1 MKICFFNLTETSD
14 AKVANGV
21 VRVAMILACALR
33 SRGNEVVFYTPPP
46 KRDLKQFGLSA
57 GAHFRKFLRERE
69 IEIAV
74 WHMGNCR
81 IPFSLKKL
89 PCPLIC
95 VWHNAPN
102 YKMETYPERLA
113 EKYGVRSGIFRKLFL
128 SRASRFLIRRA
139 YEIYRERAFFYACRQ
154 CRKFVLLSEKF
165 FPEFPPMKKFSE
177 KVCAVPNPAAFP
189 PVENIDF
196 SKKKKELLF
205 VGRLEFGQKRPDLL
219 LEIWARLESRFSD
232 WSLRIVGDGPDAER
246 IRALAGTL
254 GLQRVRFEG
263 FRDPKPF
270 YRDAAIFCMTSEF
283 EGFPMVLVEAAAFGC
298 VPVAFDSFA
307 AVSDIIAH
315 GENGVL
321 VPAFDCAAYAEEIAR
336 LMTDAELRERLA
348 LAARDHVFVFAPDKI
363 AARWET
369 LFAEAMRSRAVASL

>member
-1 MKICFFNLTETSD
+1 MKR
-14 AKVANGV
+14 
-21 VRVAMILACALR
+21 VR
-33 SRGNEVVFYTPPP
+33 
-46 KRDLKQFGLSA
+46 LSA

-81 IPFSLKKL
+81 IPFSLKNL

-113 EKYGVRSGIFRKLFL
+113 EKYGVRAGIFRKLFL

-154 CRKFVLLSEKF
+154 CQKFVLLSEKF
-165 FPEFPPMKKFSE
+165 FPEFPPMKKFPE
-177 KVCAVPNPAAFP
+177 KICAVSNPAAFP

-232 WSLRIVGDGPDAER
+232 WTLRIVGDGPDAEK

-263 FRDPKPF
+263 FCDPKPF

-283 EGFPMVLVEAAAFGC
+283 EGFGMVLVEAAAFGC

-315 GENGVL
+315 GENGAL
-321 VPAFDCAAYAEEIAR
+321 VPAFDRAIYAETLAR
-336 LMTDAELRERLA
+336 LMTDGVLRERLA
-348 LAARDHVFVFAPDKI
+348 LAARDRVSAFSPDKI
-363 AARWET
+363 AARWEA
-369 LFAEAMRSRAVASL
+369 LFAEAVRSRAVASL

>member
-14 AKVANGV
+14 EKVANGV
-21 VRVAMILACALR
+21 VRVAMVLASALR
-33 SRGNEVVFYTPPP
+33 SRGNSVDFYAPPP
-46 KRDLKQFGLSA
+46 NRELKRLGLSA

-81 IPFSLKKL
+81 IPFSLKNL
-89 PCPLIC
+89 PCPLVC

-102 YKMETYPERLA
+102 YRMGTYVERLA
-113 EKYGVRSGIFRKLFL
+113 EKYGVRAGIFRKLFL
-128 SRASRFLIRRA
+128 SRVSRFLICFV
-139 YEIYRERAFFYACRQ
+139 YEFYRKRAFFYACRQ
-154 CRKFVLLSEKF
+154 CQKFVLLSEKF
-165 FPEFPPMKKFSE
+165 FPTFPPAKKFPE

-219 LEIWARLESRFSD
+219 LKIWARLESRFSD
-232 WSLRIVGDGPDAER
+232 WALRIVGDGPDAER

-254 GLQRVRFEG
+254 GLKRVRFEG
-263 FRDPKPF
+263 FCDPKPF

-283 EGFPMVLVEAAAFGC
+283 EGFVMVLVEAAAFGC
-298 VPVAFDSFA
+298 VPVVFNSFA
-307 AVSDIIAH
+307 SVSDIVVH
-315 GENGVL
+315 GENGTL
-321 VPAFDCAAYAEEIAR
+321 VPAFDCAAYAEELAR
-336 LMTDAELRERLA
+336 LMTDAALRERLA
-348 LAARDHVFVFAPDKI
+348 LAARDRVSAFAPDKI
-363 AARWET
+363 AARWES
-369 LFAEAMRSRAVASL
+369 LFAEILGDFP